1 MRRRRQPWAT
11 ALRSRARA
19 PCRRRAPRRRP
30 PNRPLPANR
39 RARGAQVAATPLA
52 PQIADATEKNSAGF
66 AGESCESLS
75 FAVTG
80 EFNLQRS
87 GGSIRGYLNRVRASE
102 PRDVRSLRTLSQDFL
117 TAGNYGQPSAWRPWT
132 VPPEG
137 AFGSLA
143 LLLHR
148 AVQDRRIR
156 SDHRKAVAAR
166 SSQPWIERTCVA
178 ALQGFG
184 CSRLAPLDGRCGSST
199 RTRLP
204 HEDGVPYAEAP
215 SSEVKPR
222 TDTREQSRLATA
234 SERSTLG
241 VSSSVASQTRSSSK

>member
-1 MRRRRQPWAT
+1 MQRKKT
-11 ALRSRARA
+11 
-19 PCRRRAPRRRP
+19 RRAATGSHANHLASPSRGSSTSREAAAQ
-30 PNRPLPANR
+30 PAAN
-39 RARGAQVAATPLA
+39 
-52 PQIADATEKNSAGF
+52 
-66 AGESCESLS
+66 
-75 FAVTG
+75 
-80 EFNLQRS
+80 
-87 GGSIRGYLNRVRASE
+87 LNRVRASE
-102 PRDVRSLRTLSQDFL
+102 PRDVWSLRTLSQDFL

-166 SSQPWIERTCVA
+166 SSQPWLEEACVA
-178 ALQGFG
+178 VLHGLGRSARGSPQGHA
-184 CSRLAPLDGRCGSST
+184 SLST
-199 RTRLP
+199 RTRLPP
-204 HEDGVPYAEAP
+204 HEDGVPYAKAP
-215 SSEVKPR
+215 SSEDKPR
-222 TDTREQSRLATA
+222 TDTREQSRRATA